1 MGSLTQGKH
10 RGPGRNSE
18 CSEVPGRPRWSC
30 QHGGASGSQLRS
42 EKNRTGVWLFSRADI
57 AAVDASQVPKGI
69 RKREEGLCYH
79 HRTSQPQGHIQL
91 PAATPGNAQLHWLGK
106 AHWSQGWKL
115 RVNEN
120 WALCQ
125 LYPDLPSEIRE
136 PEGFS
141 SKHWA
146 QNVLYIWLKRTK
158 IFLTGSRV
166 HEQHLVSKKVIAF
179 FM

>member
-1 MGSLTQGKH
+1 MGSLAQGKH
-10 RGPGRNSE
+10 KGPGRNSE
-18 CSEVPGRPRWSC
+18 CSEVHGKPRWSC
-30 QHGGASGSQLRS
+30 QHGGGSQLRS
-42 EKNRTGVWLFSRADI
+42 ENRTGCFPKQT
-57 AAVDASQVPKGI
+57 AAMDASQVPKGI
-69 RKREEGLCYH
+69 RKGAEGLCYH
-79 HRTSQPQGHIQL
+79 HRISQPQGHTQL
-91 PAATPGNAQLHWLGK
+91 PAATPGNAQLHWLDK
-106 AHWSQGWKL
+106 AHWSQGWKF

-136 PEGFS
+136 PQGFS

-146 QNVLYIWLKRTK
+146 QKVLYIWLKRRK